1 MGRTMCWSIEV
12 SAASAGVAW
21 MACAMLLWR
30 RRRRDAWFA
39 GYLFTY
45 TLTQLVDIVLWTY
58 DGRRPLE
65 ACPGRRNSFAVR
77 PGGGRDVAPFLVS
90 KYGIPCVVLIQYAAQ
105 LSYPSDRWPRVRRGL
120 LVFYGVAAVGMAY
133 SSACTDVV
141 RAAWPEPHDTLRWG
155 GSSFPAPMVVVVA
168 ALTGFNFYACVE
180 RDEPRV
186 LIVLIAPFLVVITFL
201 AATEGTLALGSKWC
215 TYCLFY
221 AAIFLAAPL
230 WDGRGARPPRPTPVA
245 SEFKRRR
252 VPDDGFPDEESKHAP
267 ESDGDS
273 PESPRSTPNGLVAAC
288 RWRLALGPE
297 P

>member
-1 MGRTMCWSIEV
+1 LGKTMCWSIEV

-21 MACAMLLWR
+21 IACAMLLWR

-45 TLTQLVDIVLWTY
+45 TFTQLVDIVLWTY

-120 LVFYGVAAVGMAY
+120 LVFYGVAAIGMAY

-155 GSSFPAPMVVVVA
+155 GSSFPAPMIVVVA

-186 LIVLIAPFLVVITFL
+186 LICVESQAIQDTFNVNVPERNFGNPL
-201 AATEGTLALGSKWC
+201 SGRRGTTEN
-215 TYCLFY
+215 
-221 AAIFLAAPL
+221 
-230 WDGRGARPPRPTPVA
+230 RGPGVPKKPRET
-245 SEFKRRR
+245 S
-252 VPDDGFPDEESKHAP
+252 SI
-267 ESDGDS
+267 
-273 PESPRSTPNGLVAAC
+273 
-288 RWRLALGPE
+288 
-297 P
+297 